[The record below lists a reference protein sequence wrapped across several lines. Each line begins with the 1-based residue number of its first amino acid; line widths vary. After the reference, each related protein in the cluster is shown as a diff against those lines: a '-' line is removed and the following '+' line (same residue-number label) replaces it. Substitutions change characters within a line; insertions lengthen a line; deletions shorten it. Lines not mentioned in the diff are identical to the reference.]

1 MAFLDNSGDIILDA
15 VLTDT
20 GRMRLAKG
28 DGSFN
33 ITTFALSDDE
43 IDYANYIANTGSA
56 YADLQIL
63 QTPVL
68 EAFTNNG
75 SSMKSKLIS
84 ISDNNLLFLPI
95 IKLNEIFS
103 GDVDRHGNDQYT
115 VAVNTTT
122 EDKFSTT
129 HKVMSG
135 ENPAD
140 NPRYIRIDQGL
151 DTTSFSPSR
160 TLASA
165 LNETQYIIEIDNRLG
180 TIIGKSTSTSA
191 PLSYIDDDNIA
202 SYFVSTSNAEFV
214 YDNPITNVD
223 STTQAIAGPRGTV
236 LEFKLGS
243 SLDLADG
250 AYFDDLGATVS
261 MTDDGGTSTYKYI
274 DTFVRIQ
281 GATTGYRLD
290 IPVRFVR
297 FHTE

>member
-33 ITTFALSDDE
+33 ITKFALSDDE
-43 IDYANYIANTGSA
+43 IDYANFVANTGSA

-140 NPRYIRIDQGL
+140 NPRYVRIDQGL

-160 TLASA
+160 TLSSA

-191 PLSYIDDDNIA
+191 PLSYIDDDDIA

-223 STTQAIAGPRGTV
+223 STTQAVAGPRGTV
-236 LEFKLGS
+236 LEFKIGS
-243 SLDLADG
+243 SLDLSDG

-297 FHTE
+297 FHTD

>member
-1 MAFLDNSGDIILDA
+1 
-15 VLTDT
+15 
-20 GRMRLAKG
+20 MRLSKG

-33 ITTFALSDDE
+33 ITKFALSDDE

-140 NPRYIRIDQGL
+140 NPRYVRIDQGL

-160 TLASA
+160 TLSSA

-191 PLSYIDDDNIA
+191 PLSYIDDDDIA

-223 STTQAIAGPRGTV
+223 STTQAVAGPRGTV
-236 LEFKLGS
+236 LEFKIGS
-243 SLDLADG
+243 SLDLSDG
-250 AYFDDLGATVS
+250 AYFDDLGSTVS

-297 FHTE
+297 FHTD

>member
-33 ITTFALSDDE
+33 ITKFALSDDE
-43 IDYANYIANTGSA
+43 IDYANFVANTGSA

>member
-33 ITTFALSDDE
+33 ITKFALSDDE
-43 IDYANYIANTGSA
+43 IDYANFVANTGSA

-160 TLASA
+160 TLSSA

-191 PLSYIDDDNIA
+191 PLSYIDDDDIA

-236 LEFKLGS
+236 LEFKIGS
-243 SLDLADG
+243 SLDLSDG

-297 FHTE
+297 FHTD

>member
-33 ITTFALSDDE
+33 ITKFALSDDE

-140 NPRYIRIDQGL
+140 NPRYVRIDQGL

-160 TLASA
+160 TLSSA

-191 PLSYIDDDNIA
+191 PLSYIDDDDIA

-223 STTQAIAGPRGTV
+223 STTQAVAGPRGTV
-236 LEFKLGS
+236 LEFKIGS
-243 SLDLADG
+243 SLDLSDG
-250 AYFDDLGATVS
+250 AYFDDLGSTVS

-297 FHTE
+297 FHTD

>member
-33 ITTFALSDDE
+33 ITKFALSDDE

-140 NPRYIRIDQGL
+140 NPRYVRIDQGL

-160 TLASA
+160 TLSSA

-191 PLSYIDDDNIA
+191 PLSYIDDDDIA

-236 LEFKLGS
+236 LEFKIGS
-243 SLDLADG
+243 SLDLSDG

-261 MTDDGGTSTYKYI
+261 MTDDGGTPTYKYI

-297 FHTE
+297 FHTD

>member
-33 ITTFALSDDE
+33 ITKFALSDDE
-43 IDYANYIANTGSA
+43 IDYANFVANTGSA

-223 STTQAIAGPRGTV
+223 STTQGPRGTV

>member
-33 ITTFALSDDE
+33 ISKFALGDDE
-43 IDYANYIANTGSA
+43 IDYSNYIANTGSA

-75 SSMKSKLIS
+75 SSMKTKLIS
-84 ISDNNLLFLPI
+84 ISDNNLLYLPI

-103 GDVDRHGNDQYT
+103 SDVNRHSNDSFT
-115 VAVNTTT
+115 VAVSTTT
-122 EDKFSTT
+122 EDKFSST
-129 HKVMSG
+129 HKIMSG
-135 ENPAD
+135 ENPLD

-151 DTTSFSPSR
+151 DTTAYSPSR
-160 TLASA
+160 TLSSA

-180 TIIGKSTSTSA
+180 TIIGRTTGIAA
-191 PLSYIDDDNIA
+191 PLSFVDDDDIA
-202 SYFVSTSNAEFV
+202 SYFVSTSNTEFV
-214 YDNPITNVD
+214 FDNPITNVD
-223 STTQAIAGPRGTV
+223 STTQTISGPRGTV
-236 LEFKLGS
+236 LEFKIGS
-243 SLDLADG
+243 SVDLSDG
-250 AYFDDLGATVS
+250 SYFDDLGSTVS

-274 DTFVRIQ
+274 DTFVRCQ
-281 GATTGYRLD
+281 GATTGYRMD
-290 IPVRFVR
+290 VPVRFIR
-297 FHTE
+297 FHTD

>member
-33 ITTFALSDDE
+33 ITKFALSDDE

-140 NPRYIRIDQGL
+140 NPRYVRIDQGL

-160 TLASA
+160 TLSSA

-191 PLSYIDDDNIA
+191 PLSYIDDDDIA

-223 STTQAIAGPRGTV
+223 STTQAVAGPRGTV
-236 LEFKLGS
+236 LEFKIGS
-243 SLDLADG
+243 SLDLSDG

>member
-33 ITTFALSDDE
+33 ITKFALSDDE

-140 NPRYIRIDQGL
+140 NPRYVRIDQGL

-160 TLASA
+160 TLSSA

-191 PLSYIDDDNIA
+191 PLSYIDDDDIA

>member
-1 MAFLDNSGDIILDA
+1 
-15 VLTDT
+15 
-20 GRMRLAKG
+20 MRLAKG

-33 ITTFALSDDE
+33 ITKFALSDDE

-140 NPRYIRIDQGL
+140 NPRYVRIDQGL

-160 TLASA
+160 TLSSA
-165 LNETQYIIEIDNRLG
+165 LNETQY
-180 TIIGKSTSTSA
+180 
-191 PLSYIDDDNIA
+191 
-202 SYFVSTSNAEFV
+202 
-214 YDNPITNVD
+214 
-223 STTQAIAGPRGTV
+223 RGTV
-236 LEFKLGS
+236 LEFKIGS
-243 SLDLADG
+243 SLDLSDG

-297 FHTE
+297 FHTD

>member
-33 ITTFALSDDE
+33 ITKFALSDDE

>member
-33 ITTFALSDDE
+33 ITKFALSDDE
-43 IDYANYIANTGSA
+43 IDYANFVANTGSA

-191 PLSYIDDDNIA
+191 PLSYIDDDDIA

>member
-33 ITTFALSDDE
+33 ITKFALSDDE

-160 TLASA
+160 TLSSA

-191 PLSYIDDDNIA
+191 PLSYIDDDDIA

-297 FHTE
+297 FHTD

>member
-33 ITTFALSDDE
+33 ITKFALSDDE

-140 NPRYIRIDQGL
+140 NPRYVRIDQGL

-160 TLASA
+160 TLSSA

-191 PLSYIDDDNIA
+191 PLSYIDDDDIA

-223 STTQAIAGPRGTV
+223 STTQAVAGPRGTV
-236 LEFKLGS
+236 LEFKIGS
-243 SLDLADG
+243 SLDLSDG

-297 FHTE
+297 FHTD

>member
-33 ITTFALSDDE
+33 ITKFALSDDE
-43 IDYANYIANTGSA
+43 IDYANFVANTGSA

-191 PLSYIDDDNIA
+191 PLSYIDDDDIA

-236 LEFKLGS
+236 LEFKIGS
-243 SLDLADG
+243 SLDLSDG

-297 FHTE
+297 FHTD

>member
-33 ITTFALSDDE
+33 ITKFALSDDE
-43 IDYANYIANTGSA
+43 IDYANFVANTGSA

-223 STTQAIAGPRGTV
+223 STTQAVAGPRGTV
-236 LEFKLGS
+236 LEFKIGS
-243 SLDLADG
+243 SLDLSDG

-297 FHTE
+297 FHIE

>member
-1 MAFLDNSGDIILDA
+1 
-15 VLTDT
+15 
-20 GRMRLAKG
+20 
-28 DGSFN
+28 
-33 ITTFALSDDE
+33 
-43 IDYANYIANTGSA
+43 
-56 YADLQIL
+56 
-63 QTPVL
+63 
-68 EAFTNNG
+68 
-75 SSMKSKLIS
+75 LIS

-140 NPRYIRIDQGL
+140 NPRYVRIDQGL

-160 TLASA
+160 TLSSA

-191 PLSYIDDDNIA
+191 PLSYIDDDDIA

-223 STTQAIAGPRGTV
+223 STTQAVAGPRGTV
-236 LEFKLGS
+236 LEFKIGS
-243 SLDLADG
+243 SLDLSDG
-250 AYFDDLGATVS
+250 AYFDDLGSTVS

-297 FHTE
+297 FHTD

>member
-33 ITTFALSDDE
+33 ITKFALSDDE
-43 IDYANYIANTGSA
+43 IDYANFVANTGSA

-140 NPRYIRIDQGL
+140 NPRYVRIDQGL

-160 TLASA
+160 TLSSA

-191 PLSYIDDDNIA
+191 PLSYIDDDDIA

-236 LEFKLGS
+236 LEFKIGS
-243 SLDLADG
+243 SLDLSDG

>member
-33 ITTFALSDDE
+33 ITKFALSDDE

-140 NPRYIRIDQGL
+140 NPRYVRIDQGL

-160 TLASA
+160 TLSSA

-191 PLSYIDDDNIA
+191 PLSYIDDDDIA

-236 LEFKLGS
+236 LEFKIGS
-243 SLDLADG
+243 SLDLSDG

-297 FHTE
+297 FHTD

>member
-33 ITTFALSDDE
+33 ITKFALSDDE

-140 NPRYIRIDQGL
+140 NPRYVRIDQGL

-160 TLASA
+160 TLSSA

-191 PLSYIDDDNIA
+191 PLSYIDDDDIA

-297 FHTE
+297 FHTD

>member
-33 ITTFALSDDE
+33 ITKFALSDDE
-43 IDYANYIANTGSA
+43 IDYANFVANTGSA

-140 NPRYIRIDQGL
+140 NPRYVRIDQGL

-160 TLASA
+160 TLSSA

-191 PLSYIDDDNIA
+191 PLSYIDDDDIA

>member
-1 MAFLDNSGDIILDA
+1 MAFFDNSGDIILDA

-33 ITTFALSDDE
+33 ITKFALSDDE

-140 NPRYIRIDQGL
+140 NPRYVRIDQGL

-160 TLASA
+160 TLSSA

-191 PLSYIDDDNIA
+191 PLSYIDDDDIA

-236 LEFKLGS
+236 LEFKIGS
-243 SLDLADG
+243 SLDLSDG

-297 FHTE
+297 FHTD

>member
-33 ITTFALSDDE
+33 ITKFALSDDE

-191 PLSYIDDDNIA
+191 PLSYIDDDDIA

-223 STTQAIAGPRGTV
+223 STTQAVAGPRGTV
-236 LEFKLGS
+236 LEFKIGS
-243 SLDLADG
+243 SLDLSDG

-297 FHTE
+297 FHTD